1 MRTRLNE
8 EDKMRVLNNVTTN
21 ILTNM
26 DNLNISQSD
35 NKINDYIEYLSTR
48 TNISKP
54 RLKKML
60 TLDVVKLITLADIV
74 QIAKAIGIEPQE
86 LVYEID
92 INK

>member
-1 MRTRLNE
+1 MRAKISDEDYMNLLN
-8 EDKMRVLNNVTTN
+8 RITVN

-92 INK
+92 ISK